1 MVAQTAGL
9 LVRLEAVRMV
19 TYVIAVFSLAVLRVL
34 RRRDGRLALFGHR
47 LERTRERVPEMRR
60 RSVEE

>member
-1 MVAQTAGL
+1 
-9 LVRLEAVRMV
+9 MV

-47 LERTRERVPEMRR
+47 LERTRERIPEMRS